1 MKTEEILKYG
11 KLISEPEKSNS
22 LKDTFIWGG
31 RQLPRFRYYEYQG
44 EEYAIPTEEYKTFL
58 KEKEEA
64 RVAKIEGEFKRTLD
78 DYLGND
84 ASGNIPKLKRYVS
97 EFETKYFKHSLYIW
111 SRFNSTQKT
120 TTARAVLKGIKDTYG
135 DKFSCSFILANSLMN
150 DLKNYDF
157 NDDAKSRVD
166 FYKEVDYLIVDDAFT
181 GDKVTKYSS
190 GYQTSFL
197 DTFLRERLEVKC
209 RATCFTSNI
218 PIEEISKYWGP
229 SLEALVKRTSFAMEF
244 NDVLGKETDF
254 DINHIFD

>member
-1 MKTEEILKYG
+1 MTTDEIVKYG
-11 KLISEPEKSNS
+11 TPIQSPEDYKPQ
-22 LKDTFIWGG
+22 DTFVWGG
-31 RQLPRFRYYEYQG
+31 RQLPKFKYYEYKG
-44 EEYAIPTEEYKTFL
+44 EDYAVPTNEYKAYL

-64 RVAKIEGEFKRTLD
+64 RLAKIEGEFKRTLD
-78 DYLGND
+78 DYLGKD
-84 ASGNIPKLKRYVS
+84 TPGNIPKLRRYVQ

-135 DKFSCSFILANSLMN
+135 DKFSCFFVLANTLMN

-157 NDDAKSRVD
+157 DDDAKKRVEFYKDVD
-166 FYKEVDYLIVDDAFT
+166 FLIVDDAFT

-197 DTFLRERLEVKC
+197 DTFLRERLEVKR

-218 PIEEISKYWGP
+218 PIKEIGQYWGP
-229 SLEALVKRTSFAMEF
+229 SIEALVNRTSFAMEF
-244 NDVLGKETDF
+244 NDVLGKDTDF